1 VESVKFI
8 DGSSPEEFLHFVGLK
23 IRFFRVP
30 KPAVSW
36 TPSILQLIFF
46 PFWRLENS
54 VLPSRETQV
63 SRLPSI
69 VWANFTH
76 FAILKMWFLTIRE
89 TNNPRYLAMSGNF
102 LNFWGLKMR
111 IAQSFQGYQV
121 SCERIFRVTKSPA
134 FWQPEYAISAD
145 SWNQSFKV
153 PRKEWK
159 IS

>member
-1 VESVKFI
+1 MESVKFI

-69 VWANFTH
+69 V
-76 FAILKMWFLTIRE
+76 
-89 TNNPRYLAMSGNF
+89 
-102 LNFWGLKMR
+102 
-111 IAQSFQGYQV
+111 
-121 SCERIFRVTKSPA
+121 
-134 FWQPEYAISAD
+134 
-145 SWNQSFKV
+145 
-153 PRKEWK
+153 
-159 IS
+159 